1 MSPAVKRILPVLLL
15 LAAAC
20 GASDA
25 ADADGANDD
34 PAAPAGATGSSP
46 SAATTTGGADAPAD
60 PSTTTTPAG
69 AKPGLGAFAAGTNL
83 SGLEFNGGA
92 IPGKAYFDYGVP
104 THAEVDY
111 FVKKGFRFFRLPF
124 RWERIQPSAG
134 GELDAKYLGL
144 VKDLASYATGKGA
157 HVLLDVH
164 NYARYK
170 GKVIGSD
177 TEGAVTAKQFGD
189 LWARLAKEFS
199 ADPKVVF
206 GIMNEPF
213 GMDTKLWLDDANAAI
228 AAIRATGATN
238 LLTVPGT
245 RWTGA
250 HSWVKSDNGTVMLGV
265 VDPLD
270 NWIYEVHQY
279 LDSDSSGTHDTCP
292 STTIGEKA
300 LASFTAWAKA
310 NGKRAMLGEFGA
322 ANNATCLEALDKAL
336 AHMKAND
343 DVWAGHTYWSAGPWW
358 GDYMYSIE
366 PRKDGSDAP
375 QMATLLK
382 HL

>member
-1 MSPAVKRILPVLLL
+1 MPRTLALTLAILTL
-15 LAAAC
+15 AAC
-20 GASDA
+20 GAASD
-25 ADADGANDD
+25 DGQEDGPSTATPPGEAQTDS
-34 PAAPAGATGSSP
+34 AG
-46 SAATTTGGADAPAD
+46 SAASTPPTASPPSPAIPGVER
-60 PSTTTTPAG
+60 PSLPAF
-69 AKPGLGAFAAGTNL
+69 LSGTNL
-83 SGLEFNGGA
+83 SGLEFNSGV

-124 RWERIQPSAG
+124 RWERIQPTAG
-134 GELDAKYLGL
+134 GALDAKYLGY

-164 NYARYK
+164 NYARYR

-177 TEGAVTAKQFGD
+177 TDGAVTAKQFGD
-189 LWARLAKEFS
+189 LWSRLAKEFA

-206 GIMNEPF
+206 GLMNEPF

-250 HSWVKSDNGTVMLGV
+250 HSWAKTDNATVMLGV

-300 LASFTAWAKA
+300 LASFAAWAKA

-322 ANNATCLEALDKAL
+322 ASNATCLEALDKAL
-336 AHMKAND
+336 AHMKANE